1 MGYSQGQSRDEFMKW
16 CEPQFGDKCPQ
27 LYKEQEIVS
36 EDDYTSILIF
46 IVIMFALGILGNYFW
61 SKRKGRSYSEE

>member
-16 CEPQFGDKCPQ
+16 SEPQFGDKCAQ
-27 LYKEQEIVS
+27 LYKEHEIVS
-36 EDDYTSILIF
+36 EDDYTSILVF